1 MTFLRQ
7 YIHSILSSL
16 APNCC
21 CGLAG
26 LKMMLE
32 SLKVEGYYILLLIEF
47 IFR

>member
-1 MTFLRQ
+1 MTFLCH

-21 CGLAG
+21 FGLAG

-32 SLKVEGYYILLLIEF
+32 SLNVEGCYILLLIEF
-47 IFR
+47 ISR

>member
-1 MTFLRQ
+1 MTFLCQ

-21 CGLAG
+21 RSLAG

-32 SLKVEGYYILLLIEF
+32 LPKVEGYYILLLIEF